1 MYTGQ
6 TLPKKTLLKQSLN
19 IKIEKEDLEKQVN
32 NYRSKLFKAISFFIL
47 TTGFLFSQ
55 DEYRKGDTYSID
67 TITVVGLKNF
77 SDRTVVTYTGLRQ
90 RLAQY

>member
-1 MYTGQ
+1 M
-6 TLPKKTLLKQSLN
+6 
-19 IKIEKEDLEKQVN
+19 EKQAN

-55 DEYRKGDTYSID
+55 DDYRKGDTYSID

-77 SDRTVVTYTGLRQ
+77 SDRTVVTYSGLRQ
-90 RLAQY
+90 GQAIQVPGEEVSAVLKKLWNLELFSDVNHQ